1 MRSSASLQNNK
12 IISMGVVEDIN
23 PLKPRRA
30 FCHRC
35 YKAAILCICNRIEK
49 RVETSIGVTILQH
62 TEEKKHPFG
71 SARVASLGLKNLQ
84 IISVP
89 ELEHDICYRIRPKVP
104 GSKRSIVGRVGKKG
118 RIPIINEENNTQ
130 NDDSIETL
138 EGSVETLTAKEALEN
153 GFGIEKLYIGHP
165 ISDLEGASDIHV
177 PSWFTL
183 PSGSALLYPSENA
196 VDLSPGF
203 LGFEVKH
210 LVVLDGTW
218 AKAKRVYLENPW
230 LRLLPHLRL
239 PWKDPS
245 IYSEVRRQPKPGCLS
260 TIESIVYALK
270 ILEPGTEGLDSLLQV
285 FDSMVRDQRRCKEE
299 RLGKLAEA

>member
-1 MRSSASLQNNK
+1 
-12 IISMGVVEDIN
+12 MGVAEDIN
-23 PLKPRRA
+23 RPKPKRA

-49 RVETSIGVTILQH
+49 RVENAIGVTILQH
-62 TEEKKHPFG
+62 TEENKHPFG
-71 SARVASLGLKNLQ
+71 SARVASLGLKNVQL
-84 IISVP
+84 ISVP
-89 ELEHDICYRIRPKVP
+89 ELEHEICYRIRPKVP

-118 RIPIINEENNTQ
+118 RIPLINEEDNTQ
-130 NDDSIETL
+130 NNESTETF
-138 EGSVETLTAKEALEN
+138 EGSAETRTVKEALDH
-153 GFGIEKLYIGHP
+153 GFGIEKFYIGHP
-165 ISDLEGASDIHV
+165 ASNLEGINNIHF
-177 PSWFTL
+177 PSWFNL
-183 PSGSALLYPSENA
+183 PSGSALLYPSEKA

-203 LGFEVKH
+203 EGFEIKH

-270 ILEPGTEGLDSLLQV
+270 MLEPGTEGLDSLLQV
-285 FDSMVRDQRRCKEE
+285 FDSMVGDQRRCKEE
-299 RLGKLAEA
+299 RLGKLTEA